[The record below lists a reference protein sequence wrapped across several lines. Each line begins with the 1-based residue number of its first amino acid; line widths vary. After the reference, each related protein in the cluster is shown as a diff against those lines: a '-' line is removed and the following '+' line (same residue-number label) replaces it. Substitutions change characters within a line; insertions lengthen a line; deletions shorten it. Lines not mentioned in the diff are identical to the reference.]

1 MLVRHERPR
10 DLRWYLAGPMF
21 FGDLGTSRLYVLG
34 LALFY
39 AGTAAPYYVAAI
51 CALVLLVGWAY
62 TVICRV
68 NPDGGGVYSS
78 GRLLHPTLGVVGA
91 LLLFANYVV
100 TAAIST
106 YVAVIYIG
114 GPFGLDRALAPWIS
128 VIAIGL
134 LGLLNYVGSKRAGTF
149 ALLVAV
155 SAIAITAAL
164 ASLTIKH
171 VPAGW
176 GAITPPTGSPWNM
189 WLTFVAV
196 VLALSGVE
204 SIANMTGIMVKPVK
218 RTSRLSIWPVVSEVV
233 LLNLILV
240 LVVVSIPNLGE
251 LGVDGIIANK
261 TPDAITEYEHSVKD
275 QVLYVVAEEYVGHTF
290 AAVASIIF
298 GLLLLSATNTV
309 IVAMISIQY
318 AMSRDR
324 ELPEPFS
331 RLNNY
336 GVPGYCLIAAC
347 GLPVI
352 VCVIAQDVQTL
363 ATLYAIGVVGAIAI
377 NLGSCAYNR
386 ALQIIKPARLGLCV
400 LAIVM
405 GLIWLTIAG
414 TNWPALLFLT
424 VIVAGGMT
432 LRALTKWVPVPAPA
446 AAAEVPAEERP
457 PLLPFD
463 PSRGRILVATRG
475 NLNLLR
481 FAFDEA
487 RRRDANLFVLFVR
500 DIAVLFGGQEHPL
513 TPEEDAEASVL
524 FGAAGELAREYS
536 VPLQEIYC
544 ASHDP
549 ADVIL
554 DFSATYAADL
564 VILGVS
570 RRAGVMRALRG
581 DVISGVADNLPA
593 ESTLLIHA

>member
-1 MLVRHERPR
+1 MARE
-10 DLRWYLAGPMF
+10 
-21 FGDLGTSRLYVLG
+21 
-34 LALFY
+34 
-39 AGTAAPYYVAAI
+39 
-51 CALVLLVGWAY
+51 
-62 TVICRV
+62 
-68 NPDGGGVYSS
+68 
-78 GRLLHPTLGVVGA
+78 
-91 LLLFANYVV
+91 
-100 TAAIST
+100 
-106 YVAVIYIG
+106 
-114 GPFGLDRALAPWIS
+114 LAPWLS
-128 VIAIGL
+128 VLAIGL
-134 LGLLNYVGSKRAGTF
+134 LGLLNYVGSRRAGTF

-155 SAIAITAAL
+155 SAIAITAVL

-176 GAITPPTGSPWNM
+176 GAITPPTGGSWSI

-251 LGVDGIIANK
+251 LGIDGIIANK
-261 TPDAITEYEHSVKD
+261 APEAITDYEHSLKD
-275 QVLYVVAEEYVGHTF
+275 QVLYVIAEEYVGHTF
-290 AAVASIIF
+290 AALASIIF
-298 GLLLLSATNTV
+298 GLLLLSATNTA
-309 IVAMISIQY
+309 IVAMMSIQY

-331 RLNNY
+331 QLNSY
-336 GVPGYCLIAAC
+336 GVPRYCLMVAC
-347 GLPVI
+347 GLPAI
-352 VCVIAQDVQTL
+352 VCIIARDVQTL

-386 ALQIIKPARLGLCV
+386 ALQIIKPARVGLWV
-400 LAIVM
+400 LAVVM

-432 LRALTKWVPVPAPA
+432 LRTLTKWVPVPAPA
-446 AAAEVPAEERP
+446 AAAVPAAPAEERP

-463 PSRGRILVATRG
+463 PGKGRILVATRS
-475 NLNLLR
+475 NVNLLR

-487 RRRDANLFVLFVR
+487 RRRDANLFVLYVR

-513 TPEEDAEASVL
+513 TPEEDTEASAL
-524 FGAAGELAREYS
+524 FGAADELAREYR

-544 ASHDP
+544 ISHDP

-581 DVISGVADNLPA
+581 DVIAGVADNLPA